1 MVIWWIEYQI
11 HDDDMLLENIY
22 NPLFFKQKSILNGD
36 IKNRRLKKCSSHD
49 RILNILNDIV
59 NLH

>member
-11 HDDDMLLENIY
+11 HDNDMLLENIH

-36 IKNRRLKKCSSHD
+36 IKNRR
-49 RILNILNDIV
+49 
-59 NLH
+59 

>member
-22 NPLFFKQKSILNGD
+22 NPLFFKQKSLLNGD
-36 IKNRRLKKCSSHD
+36 INNRR
-49 RILNILNDIV
+49 
-59 NLH
+59 